1 MPAPFPP
8 QSAQTVGRHAPMPP
22 GIFPPP
28 QCSRVA
34 GSADPC
40 NDLKNTKT
48 QNIYFKSSSRV
59 TTRTQPGCKLVT
71 NEKLK
76 GACAMK
82 RLAFVLAAALFAL
95 TAAPRRRK
103 LQLPQNPPPHPKP
116 PPNRQASPL
125 RRRPAHSILT
135 ATAMR
140 RMLSMMSCLPL
151 MTSWTTSERTFT
163 KTT

>member
-40 NDLKNTKT
+40 NDPKNAKT

-76 GACAMK
+76 GACVMK

-95 TAAPRRRK
+95 TGCTSAAETATAETFPVTEATAE
-103 LQLPQNPPPHPKP
+103 PTSKP
-116 PPNRQASPL
+116 AAAETGPL
-125 RRRPAHSILT
+125 YT
-135 ATAMR
+135 YATAMR